1 MKLKTTEQA
10 EQHSR
15 SAEHVLWDMKKTDTF
30 SVSEFV
36 CTITIWEVSEDYEHI
51 SVVCLLDIAAPFPCS
66 N

>member
-36 CTITIWEVSEDYEHI
+36 CTITIWEVSEY
-51 SVVCLLDIAAPFPCS
+51 
-66 N
+66 